1 MLVKLLVDPAIRQ
14 SANLIV
20 VGDPQLLARVEQQVG
35 LDIPSLRLIE
45 AEDSLEI
52 TEGKV
57 LHLSIPIDGVADAP
71 MTATSAAGGASS
83 IKGLKKALELSRDNS
98 IDGIMFMPF
107 NKESKHLGGNDFS
120 DELGYASDF
129 VKLTARQ

>member
-20 VGDPQLLARVEQQVG
+20 VGDPQLVARGEQQVG
-35 LDIPSLRLIE
+35 LDIPSLRLID
-45 AEDSLEI
+45 AKDSLEI

-57 LHLSIPIDGVADAP
+57 LHLSIPIEGVADAP

-83 IKGLKKALELSRDNS
+83 IKGLKKALELSRDDS
-98 IDGIMFMPF
+98 IDGIVFMPC
-107 NKESKHLGGNDFS
+107 NKESMHLGGNDFS
-120 DELGYASDF
+120 DELG
-129 VKLTARQ
+129 VCQ

>member
-20 VGDPQLLARVEQQVG
+20 VGDPQLVARGEQQVG
-35 LDIPSLRLIE
+35 LDIPSLRLID
-45 AEDSLEI
+45 AKDSLEI

-57 LHLSIPIDGVADAP
+57 LHLSIPIEGVADAP

-83 IKGLKKALELSRDNS
+83 IKGLKKRWSFPVMTASTVLWLCHATKNRCIWAAMIFPTNW
-98 IDGIMFMPF
+98 
-107 NKESKHLGGNDFS
+107 
-120 DELGYASDF
+120 GYASDF

>member
-20 VGDPQLLARVEQQVG
+20 VGDPQILARGEQQVG
-35 LDIPSLRLIE
+35 LDIPSLRLID

-57 LHLSIPIDGVADAP
+57 LHLSITVDRLADAP
-71 MTATSAAGGASS
+71 MTAASAAGGASS
-83 IKGLKKALELSRDNS
+83 IKGLKKRWSFPVMTASTVLCLCHSTKNRNIWAAMIFPTNWGMPVTLSN
-98 IDGIMFMPF
+98 
-107 NKESKHLGGNDFS
+107 
-120 DELGYASDF
+120 
-129 VKLTARQ
+129 

>member
-20 VGDPQLLARVEQQVG
+20 VGDPQLVARGEQQVG
-35 LDIPSLRLIE
+35 LDIPSLRLID
-45 AEDSLEI
+45 AKDSLEI

-83 IKGLKKALELSRDNS
+83 IKGLKKALELSRDDS
-98 IDGIMFMPF
+98 IDGIVVVPC
-107 NKESKHLGGNDFS
+107 NKESMHLGGNDFS
-120 DELGYASDF
+120 DELG
-129 VKLTARQ
+129 VCQ

>member
-1 MLVKLLVDPAIRQ
+1 LLFKLLVDPAIRK

-35 LDIPSLRLIE
+35 LDIPSLRLID

-57 LHLSIPIDGVADAP
+57 H
-71 MTATSAAGGASS
+71 TS
-83 IKGLKKALELSRDNS
+83 
-98 IDGIMFMPF
+98 
-107 NKESKHLGGNDFS
+107 
-120 DELGYASDF
+120 
-129 VKLTARQ
+129 